1 MCTTLYFYFCI
12 HYRVLTTKNLVS
24 IHDHTVDPLYPFC
37 PPLCPFPFCNHYS
50 VLCIYLFVFVWF
62 ALFIY
67 FVLCVCVCVCVCL
80 FLCLSLILF
89 CITPS
94 RPIHAANGKTSSF
107 LRLSNIPLRIC
118 ECVCMC
124 ARACVYHI
132 FFIQS
137 SIKGHLSCFHILAAV
152 NNAAMNVGVHVSF
165 RISVSVFFG

>member
-1 MCTTLYFYFCI
+1 MCTTLYFHFYLP
-12 HYRVLTTKNLVS
+12 YRCNFDHWKCSFHPSPHSWFSPPISPLLLPLWWPLLCSLYQYVS
-24 IHDHTVDPLYPFC
+24 FRL
-37 PPLCPFPFCNHYS
+37 LCSF
-50 VLCIYLFVFVWF
+50 ILF
-62 ALFIY
+62 
-67 FVLCVCVCVCVCL
+67 CVCVCVCVCL

-94 RPIHAANGKTSSF
+94 RLIHAANGKTSSF